1 MMIVIM
7 IRSEWIFP
15 QLMIALRPMT
25 LWLASVVLFN
35 RQRLK
40 FRTKTERSAIILDAN
55 GRESVRQTKE
65 NMKQDIRNSSNA
77 MNQIVPV
84 KMDLGPLM
92 ILNGIRNVCT
102 TRSQTADPRRNIC
115 ASERIV
121 LGRTN
126 YGLDWIIFAST

>member
-1 MMIVIM
+1 
-7 IRSEWIFP
+7 
-15 QLMIALRPMT
+15 
-25 LWLASVVLFN
+25 
-35 RQRLK
+35 
-40 FRTKTERSAIILDAN
+40 
-55 GRESVRQTKE
+55 
-65 NMKQDIRNSSNA
+65 MKQDIRNSSNA

-102 TRSQTADPRRNIC
+102 TRSQTADPRRNIY
-115 ASERIV
+115 ALERIA

>member
-15 QLMIALRPMT
+15 QLMITLRPMT

-77 MNQIVPV
+77 MNQTVPV
-84 KMDLGPLM
+84 KMDLGLLM
-92 ILNGIRNVCT
+92 TWNVIRNVYT
-102 TRSQTADPRRNIC
+102 TKSQTADPRRNIC
-115 ASERIV
+115 ALERTA
-121 LGRTN
+121 LERTN
-126 YGLDWIIFAST
+126 YGLG